1 MTQAEL
7 EFVEAMGRHFEA
19 EGVPR
24 IGGRMFG
31 FLLLQAEPCS
41 LDDLVLQLEVSKA
54 SASTNARLL
63 EQWAL
68 IQRVGMPGDRRDYYE
83 AAPDQTR
90 TLEFRLARI
99 REYGALLR
107 QGAAAASRPDVGERL
122 STMARF
128 NAESIAAL
136 EPLLAR
142 WRAPTGD
149 SAG

>member
-1 MTQAEL
+1 MTEQER

-31 FLLLQAEPCS
+31 FMLLRESPCS
-41 LDDLVLQLEVSKA
+41 LDDLVSELDISKA

-68 IQRVGMPGDRRDYYE
+68 IRQTSLPGDRRDYY
-83 AAPDQTR
+83 AVIPDQTR
-90 TLEFRLARI
+90 TLEFRLNRV
-99 REYGALLR
+99 RELAALFR
-107 QGAAAASRPDVGERL
+107 AGAAGAPHPDITRRL
-122 STMARF
+122 NSMARF
-128 NAESIAAL
+128 NDEAIAAL

-142 WRAPTGD
+142 WRTGEPE
-149 SAG
+149 